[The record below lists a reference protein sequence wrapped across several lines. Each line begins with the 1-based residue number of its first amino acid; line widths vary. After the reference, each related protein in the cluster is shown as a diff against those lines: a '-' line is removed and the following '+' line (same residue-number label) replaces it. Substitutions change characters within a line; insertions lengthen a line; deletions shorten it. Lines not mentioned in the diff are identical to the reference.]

1 MLHRHCVPLS
11 LYNQK
16 CRDFDA
22 LLEKYHA
29 LKTLGA
35 SLPAEPKQG
44 RVVSSGPTPEESA
57 EKRFHDSLIEGLAK
71 DIESMPGVSPEL
83 AKREAKRLRD
93 LAIGGSIME
102 GPAV

>member
-1 MLHRHCVPLS
+1 MLHRNCVPLS

-22 LLEKYHA
+22 LLDKYHA
-29 LKTLGA
+29 LKTQGA

-57 EKRFHDSLIEGLAK
+57 EKRMHDRMLEDIAK
-71 DIESMPGVSPEL
+71 DLEKLPGVSKDV
-83 AKREAKRLRD
+83 ARREAAKLREIA
-93 LAIGGSIME
+93 LGGSIME